1 MTGEPRVVVLAD
13 PDAVSEEAAR
23 LIASILRAAVLE
35 RGRADWS
42 TTGGS
47 APIGIYRHLAEPPL
61 NDEVP
66 WDGVHLWW
74 GDDRYVPRDH
84 PLSNVMP
91 VDQILLRAG
100 ARAGQSG
107 WGETAA
113 DVFTGREPAAPIPVE
128 NIHPFP
134 LAEAIGETRGPEW
147 AAARYEVELR
157 GAGLDI
163 HEGWPVFDLVLL
175 GMGPDG
181 HLMSVFPGSEA
192 FESAAWALAIAAP
205 THVEPSVPRVTLNP
219 RVLDVAREILIVVTG
234 AGKAAILGDVFGRT
248 VDPRRWPAQ
257 LVRRQGATW
266 LLDEAAA
273 SGLPS
278 GTDIRSAQR
287 HA

>member
-1 MTGEPRVVVLAD
+1 MTGEPRVLALAD
-13 PDAVSEEAAR
+13 PGAVSQEAALR
-23 LIASILRAAVLE
+23 IASILRAAVAE
-35 RGRADWS
+35 RDRADWS

-47 APIGIYRHLAEPPL
+47 APVGIYRHLAEPPL
-61 NDEVP
+61 NHEVP

-100 ARAGQSG
+100 ARAGLSG

-113 DVFTGREPAAPIPVE
+113 DVITGREPAAPIPVE

-134 LAEAIGETRGPEW
+134 LAEAIGEARGPEW

-157 GAGLDI
+157 HAGLDA
-163 HEGWPVFDLVLL
+163 HDGWPVFDLVLL
-175 GMGPDG
+175 GVGPDG

-192 FESAAWALAIAAP
+192 FDSTAWALAVPAP

-219 RVLDVAREILIVVTG
+219 GVLGVAREVLVVVTG
-234 AGKAAILGDVFGRT
+234 AAKAAILGDVFGPT

-257 LVRRQGATW
+257 LVRRQGVTW
-266 LLDEAAA
+266 LVDEAAA
-273 SGLPS
+273 AGLPA
-278 GTDIRSAQR
+278 GARVRAPAR
-287 HA
+287 RA

>member
-1 MTGEPRVVVLAD
+1 MTGEPRVLVLVDA
-13 PDAVSEEAAR
+13 DAVSEEAAR
-23 LIASILRAAVLE
+23 RIASILRTAVAE

-47 APIGIYRHLAEPPL
+47 TPVGIYRHLAEPPL

-66 WDGVHLWW
+66 WSGVHLWW

-84 PLSNVMP
+84 RLSNVMP
-91 VDQILLRAG
+91 VDQILLRVG

-107 WGETAA
+107 WGETGA
-113 DVFTGREPAAPIPVE
+113 DVLTGREHAAPIPVE
-128 NIHPFP
+128 NLHPFP
-134 LAEAIGETRGPEW
+134 LAEAIGEARGPEW
-147 AAARYEVELR
+147 AAARYEGQLR
-157 GAGLDI
+157 RAGLDA

-175 GMGPDG
+175 GIGPDG

-192 FESAAWALAIAAP
+192 FDSTAWALAIPAP

-219 RVLDVAREILIVVTG
+219 RVLDVAREVLVVVTG
-234 AGKAAILGDVFGRT
+234 AGKAGIVGDVFGPT

-257 LVRRQGATW
+257 LVRRQGVTW
-266 LLDEAAA
+266 LVDEAAA

-278 GTDIRSAQR
+278 GALVRSPER